1 MSLTNR
7 DKMSFWILQVSQLF
21 RETAVGTL
29 KEKYC
34 WYQDDPFSLSTLNSL
49 ETFKMSEL
57 SS

>member
-1 MSLTNR
+1 MSYTNR

-21 RETAVGTL
+21 RERAVGTL

-34 WYQDDPFSLSTLNSL
+34 WYQDNSFSLSKLNSL
-49 ETFKMSEL
+49 ETFKMSKL